1 MYSSIQNEKKKIKCI
16 KKLREKKYRDIEGLF
31 IVEGKNLVME
41 AYKNNL
47 LKTLIVLDN
56 SSFNLSIETIRVS
69 ENVMKY
75 LSELNTPNEIMGIC
89 YKKKEEN
96 MSGNILILDNIQDP
110 GNLGT
115 IIRSAVAFSIST
127 IIVSPDTVSI
137 YNSKVLRSTQGL
149 LFDVNIIVRDIS
161 SAIDDLKQNGYKIY
175 GTKVDNGKN
184 LKDIDSTNK
193 YAVIM
198 GNEGSGVNK
207 DILDKCDEY
216 IYIPMNEKCESLN
229 VGVATSIILYEMRY

>member
-1 MYSSIQNEKKKIKCI
+1 MYSSIQNEKIKSI

-96 MSGNILILDNIQDP
+96 ISGNILILDNIQDP

-161 SAIDDLKQNGYKIY
+161 SAIDDLKQKDYKIY

>member
-1 MYSSIQNEKKKIKCI
+1 MYSSIQNEKIKSI
-16 KKLREKKYRDIEGLF
+16 KKLREKKYRDIEELF

-96 MSGNILILDNIQDP
+96 ISGNILILDNIQDP

>member
-1 MYSSIQNEKKKIKCI
+1 MNYNTQNEKIKSI

-96 MSGNILILDNIQDP
+96 ISGNILILDNIQDP

>member
-1 MYSSIQNEKKKIKCI
+1 MYSSIQNEKIKSI

-96 MSGNILILDNIQDP
+96 ISGNILILDNIQDP

-216 IYIPMNEKCESLN
+216 IYIPINEKCESLN

>member
-1 MYSSIQNEKKKIKCI
+1 MYSSIQNEKIKSI

-96 MSGNILILDNIQDP
+96 ISGNILILDNIQDP

-161 SAIDDLKQNGYKIY
+161 SVIDELKQNGYKIY

>member
-1 MYSSIQNEKKKIKCI
+1 MRGNVKWFNNDKGYGFIEY
-16 KKLREKKYRDIEGLF
+16 LDGEDIF
-31 IVEGKNLVME
+31 VH
-41 AYKNNL
+41 Y
-47 LKTLIVLDN
+47 
-56 SSFNLSIETIRVS
+56 
-69 ENVMKY
+69 
-75 LSELNTPNEIMGIC
+75 
-89 YKKKEEN
+89 
-96 MSGNILILDNIQDP
+96 
-110 GNLGT
+110 
-115 IIRSAVAFSIST
+115 
-127 IIVSPDTVSI
+127 
-137 YNSKVLRSTQGL
+137 
-149 LFDVNIIVRDIS
+149 
-161 SAIDDLKQNGYKIY
+161 SAIKQNGYKIY

>member
-1 MYSSIQNEKKKIKCI
+1 MYSSIQNEKIKSI

-96 MSGNILILDNIQDP
+96 ISGNILILDNIQDP

-161 SAIDDLKQNGYKIY
+161 SAIDDLKQNVYKIY

>member
-1 MYSSIQNEKKKIKCI
+1 MYSSIQNEKIKSI

-96 MSGNILILDNIQDP
+96 ISGNILILDNIQDP

-161 SAIDDLKQNGYKIY
+161 SAIDDLKQKGYKIY

>member
-1 MYSSIQNEKKKIKCI
+1 MYSSIQNEKIKSI

-96 MSGNILILDNIQDP
+96 ISGNILILDNIQDP

-149 LFDVNIIVRDIS
+149 LFDVNIIVRDIRG
-161 SAIDDLKQNGYKIY
+161 AIDDLKQNGYKIY

>member
-1 MYSSIQNEKKKIKCI
+1 MYSSIQNEKIKSI

-96 MSGNILILDNIQDP
+96 ISGNILILDNIQDP

-127 IIVSPDTVSI
+127 IIVSPDTVSS
-137 YNSKVLRSTQGL
+137 YNSKALRSTQGL

-161 SAIDDLKQNGYKIY
+161 GAIDDLKQNGYKIY

>member
-1 MYSSIQNEKKKIKCI
+1 MYYSIQNEKIKSI

-69 ENVMKY
+69 KNVMKY

-96 MSGNILILDNIQDP
+96 ISGNILILDNIQDP

-184 LKDIDSTNK
+184 LKDMDSTNK

>member
-1 MYSSIQNEKKKIKCI
+1 MYSSIQNEKIKSI

-96 MSGNILILDNIQDP
+96 ISGNILILDNIQDP

-161 SAIDDLKQNGYKIY
+161 GAIDDLKQNGYKIY

-216 IYIPMNEKCESLN
+216 IYIPINEKCESLN

>member
-1 MYSSIQNEKKKIKCI
+1 MDELKEKSSIRYIHNVKI
-16 KKLREKKYRDIEGLF
+16 
-31 IVEGKNLVME
+31 
-41 AYKNNL
+41 
-47 LKTLIVLDN
+47 
-56 SSFNLSIETIRVS
+56 S
-69 ENVMKY
+69 
-75 LSELNTPNEIMGIC
+75 
-89 YKKKEEN
+89 
-96 MSGNILILDNIQDP
+96 
-110 GNLGT
+110 
-115 IIRSAVAFSIST
+115 
-127 IIVSPDTVSI
+127 
-137 YNSKVLRSTQGL
+137 
-149 LFDVNIIVRDIS
+149 
-161 SAIDDLKQNGYKIY
+161 IDDLKQKGYKIY

>member
-1 MYSSIQNEKKKIKCI
+1 MSWLRPGGKFNL

-69 ENVMKY
+69 KNVMKY

-96 MSGNILILDNIQDP
+96 ISGNILILDNIQDP

>member
-1 MYSSIQNEKKKIKCI
+1 MYSSIQNEKIKSI

-96 MSGNILILDNIQDP
+96 ISGNILILDNIQDP

-216 IYIPMNEKCESLN
+216 IYIPMNEECESLN

>member
-1 MYSSIQNEKKKIKCI
+1 MYSSIQNEKIKSI

-96 MSGNILILDNIQDP
+96 ISGNILILDNIQDP

-149 LFDVNIIVRDIS
+149 LFDVNIVVRDIS

>member
-1 MYSSIQNEKKKIKCI
+1 MYSSIQNEKIKSI

-89 YKKKEEN
+89 YKKK
-96 MSGNILILDNIQDP
+96 
-110 GNLGT
+110 
-115 IIRSAVAFSIST
+115 
-127 IIVSPDTVSI
+127 
-137 YNSKVLRSTQGL
+137 
-149 LFDVNIIVRDIS
+149 
-161 SAIDDLKQNGYKIY
+161 
-175 GTKVDNGKN
+175 
-184 LKDIDSTNK
+184 
-193 YAVIM
+193 
-198 GNEGSGVNK
+198 
-207 DILDKCDEY
+207 
-216 IYIPMNEKCESLN
+216 
-229 VGVATSIILYEMRY
+229 

>member
-1 MYSSIQNEKKKIKCI
+1 MYSSIQNEKIKSI

-89 YKKKEEN
+89 YKKKEESI
-96 MSGNILILDNIQDP
+96 SGNVLILDNIQDP

-161 SAIDDLKQNGYKIY
+161 GVIDELKQNGYKIY

>member
-1 MYSSIQNEKKKIKCI
+1 
-16 KKLREKKYRDIEGLF
+16 
-31 IVEGKNLVME
+31 
-41 AYKNNL
+41 
-47 LKTLIVLDN
+47 
-56 SSFNLSIETIRVS
+56 
-69 ENVMKY
+69 MKY

-96 MSGNILILDNIQDP
+96 ISGNILILDNIQDP

-193 YAVIM
+193 YAIDGTVLQW
-198 GNEGSGVNK
+198 NNQLYFVVSDRDYR
-207 DILDKCDEY
+207 DICD
-216 IYIPMNEKCESLN
+216 L
-229 VGVATSIILYEMRY
+229 VAYFL

>member
-1 MYSSIQNEKKKIKCI
+1 MYSSIQNEKTKSI

-96 MSGNILILDNIQDP
+96 ISGNILILDNIQDP

>member
-1 MYSSIQNEKKKIKCI
+1 MYSSIQNEKIKSI

-69 ENVMKY
+69 KNVMKY

-96 MSGNILILDNIQDP
+96 ISGNILILDNIQDP

>member
-1 MYSSIQNEKKKIKCI
+1 MYSSIQNEKIKSI

-96 MSGNILILDNIQDP
+96 ISGNILILDNIQDP

-198 GNEGSGVNK
+198 GN
-207 DILDKCDEY
+207 
-216 IYIPMNEKCESLN
+216 
-229 VGVATSIILYEMRY
+229 

>member
-1 MYSSIQNEKKKIKCI
+1 
-16 KKLREKKYRDIEGLF
+16 
-31 IVEGKNLVME
+31 
-41 AYKNNL
+41 
-47 LKTLIVLDN
+47 
-56 SSFNLSIETIRVS
+56 
-69 ENVMKY
+69 
-75 LSELNTPNEIMGIC
+75 MGIC

-96 MSGNILILDNIQDP
+96 ISGNILILDNIQDP

>member
-1 MYSSIQNEKKKIKCI
+1 MYSSIQNEKIKSI

-96 MSGNILILDNIQDP
+96 ISGNILILDNIQDP

>member
-1 MYSSIQNEKKKIKCI
+1 MYSSIQNEKIKSI
-16 KKLREKKYRDIEGLF
+16 KKLREKKYHDIEGLF

-96 MSGNILILDNIQDP
+96 ISGNILILDNIQDP

-161 SAIDDLKQNGYKIY
+161 SAIDDLKQKGYKIY

>member
-1 MYSSIQNEKKKIKCI
+1 
-16 KKLREKKYRDIEGLF
+16 
-31 IVEGKNLVME
+31 ME

-96 MSGNILILDNIQDP
+96 ISGNILILDNIQDP

>member
-1 MYSSIQNEKKKIKCI
+1 MYSSIQNEKIKSI

-96 MSGNILILDNIQDP
+96 ISGNILILDNIQDP

-184 LKDIDSTNK
+184 LKDMDSTNK

>member
-1 MYSSIQNEKKKIKCI
+1 MYSSIQNEKIKSI

-96 MSGNILILDNIQDP
+96 ISGNILVLDDIQDP

>member
-1 MYSSIQNEKKKIKCI
+1 MYSSIQNEKIKSI

-96 MSGNILILDNIQDP
+96 ISGNILILDNIQDP

-161 SAIDDLKQNGYKIY
+161 GAIDDLKQKGYKIY

>member
-1 MYSSIQNEKKKIKCI
+1 MYSSIQNEKIKSI

-69 ENVMKY
+69 KNVMKY

-96 MSGNILILDNIQDP
+96 ISGNILILDNIQDP

-161 SAIDDLKQNGYKIY
+161 GAIDDLKQKGYKIY

>member
-1 MYSSIQNEKKKIKCI
+1 MYSSIQNEKIKSI

-96 MSGNILILDNIQDP
+96 ISGNILILDNIQDP

-161 SAIDDLKQNGYKIY
+161 GAIDDLKQKGYKIY

-216 IYIPMNEKCESLN
+216 IYIPMNEKCES
-229 VGVATSIILYEMRY
+229 

>member
-1 MYSSIQNEKKKIKCI
+1 MYSSIQNEKIKSI

-96 MSGNILILDNIQDP
+96 ISGNILILDNIQDP

-161 SAIDDLKQNGYKIY
+161 GAIDDLKQNGYKIY

>member
-1 MYSSIQNEKKKIKCI
+1 MYSSIQNEKIKSI

-41 AYKNNL
+41 AHKNNL

-96 MSGNILILDNIQDP
+96 ISGNILILDNIQDP

-161 SAIDDLKQNGYKIY
+161 GAIDDLKQKGYKIY

>member
-1 MYSSIQNEKKKIKCI
+1 MYSSIQNEKIKSI

-96 MSGNILILDNIQDP
+96 ISGNILILDNIQDP

-161 SAIDDLKQNGYKIY
+161 GAIDDLKQKGYKIY

-193 YAVIM
+193 YDVIM

>member
-1 MYSSIQNEKKKIKCI
+1 MYSSIQNEKIKSI

-89 YKKKEEN
+89 YKKKEKN
-96 MSGNILILDNIQDP
+96 ISGNILILDNIQDP

-149 LFDVNIIVRDIS
+149 LFDVNIIVRDIRG
-161 SAIDDLKQNGYKIY
+161 AIDDLKQNGYKIY

>member
-1 MYSSIQNEKKKIKCI
+1 MYSSIQNEKIKSI

-96 MSGNILILDNIQDP
+96 ISGNILILDNIQDP

-229 VGVATSIILYEMRY
+229 VGVATSIIIYEMRY

>member
-1 MYSSIQNEKKKIKCI
+1 MYSSIQNEKIKSI

-56 SSFNLSIETIRVS
+56 YSFNLSIETIRVS

-96 MSGNILILDNIQDP
+96 ISGNILILDNIQDP

>member
-1 MYSSIQNEKKKIKCI
+1 MYSSIQNEKIKSI

-89 YKKKEEN
+89 YKKKEKN
-96 MSGNILILDNIQDP
+96 ISGNILILDNIQDP

-161 SAIDDLKQNGYKIY
+161 GAIDDLKQNGYKIY